1 VNFSEFAVVDF
12 QASSLQ
18 TDFFMKRFHP
28 LFAVLTFALTYNLST
43 AIAQIPTT
51 TSQVRELIAKS
62 RSKDTKTSDAANDA
76 LSKLD
81 SRSLPALVSIL
92 KNGQP
97 CEQVMSAQLIFKLDP
112 KNSEIVPVMTKVTR
126 GVSLRTLFNFEEE
139 MMCRRAASYVLARSA
154 EGLRVLAR
162 LLSEGDEWEKHN
174 AIFALDELTETTDY
188 PVDIIPAMKEIIP
201 EIAKATKAKDQ
212 VLSEMAD
219 EVLGQ
224 IARGSNAEL
233 RAVAQKY
240 NR

>member
-1 VNFSEFAVVDF
+1 
-12 QASSLQ
+12 
-18 TDFFMKRFHP
+18 MKRFHP
-28 LFAVLTFALTYNLST
+28 LFALLLTLAVTYNLPT
-43 AIAQIPTT
+43 AIAQAPTT
-51 TSQVRELIAKS
+51 ASQVRELITKF
-62 RSKDTKTSDAANDA
+62 RSKDTKTSDEARDA

-126 GVSLRTLFNFEEE
+126 GASLRTLFNFEEE
-139 MMCRRAASYVLARSA
+139 MMCRRAASYALIHSA
-154 EGLRVLAR
+154 EGIRVLAR
-162 LLSEGDEWEKHN
+162 LLNEGDEWEKHN

-188 PVDIIPAMKEIIP
+188 PVDIVPAMKEIIP

-233 RAVAQKY
+233 RTLAKKY
-240 NR
+240 NH

>member
-1 VNFSEFAVVDF
+1 
-12 QASSLQ
+12 
-18 TDFFMKRFHP
+18 MKRFHP

-43 AIAQIPTT
+43 TIAQVPT
-51 TSQVRELIAKS
+51 SAKQLRELIAKS
-62 RSKDTKTSDAANDA
+62 RSKDTNTSDEAKDA

-81 SRSLPALVSIL
+81 SSSLPALVSIL

-97 CEQVMSAQLIFKLDP
+97 CEQVTAAQLIFDLDP
-112 KNSEIVPVMTKVTR
+112 KNAEIVPVMTKVTR

-139 MMCRRAASYVLARSA
+139 MMCRRAASYVLTHSA
-154 EGLRVLAR
+154 EGIRVLAR
-162 LLSEGDEWEKHN
+162 LLNEGDEWEKHS

-188 PVDIIPAMKEIIP
+188 PTDIVPAMKEVIP
-201 EIAKATKAKDQ
+201 EIAKATKAKDD

-233 RAVAQKY
+233 RVLAKKY